1 MNKYLLRKR
10 IFAVVFLGTV
20 FGFAGVNLVHSY
32 EPLSQA
38 LAAEDVTPEKLEDV
52 ITENLE
58 CRMNF
63 IETYSYI
70 QLLMN
75 KRESN
80 NFDYIKDEEGFMHY
94 ASFYQEDDERLFE
107 YAMRIKRLQDYVG
120 ENGTQVLF
128 VVPPAKYDKTRTEF
142 RPGLSAN
149 DSTYLVDGML
159 LYLNRLGVET
169 LDMRESLPNE
179 ELTYEDAFFKTDHH
193 WTIPAA
199 FYATQVLIDK
209 MKECFGVDLDPEGF
223 YMDIDNYEVVTYP
236 SNMLGSIGRSTGANF
251 GGVEDFTA
259 LWPKFPGYFIRESMR
274 DDGERVILEGS
285 FADALLDTDVLLNNP
300 NIYLDSLYSLYL
312 DGLRVYEKIENE
324 DNPDGCRI
332 FFVRDSYFSPVMAF
346 MAPMCGEIDA
356 FWSQED
362 TQELDVK
369 AYLTENTFDYVIIEV
384 YPYNISSNSFNFF
397 KEVSR

>member
-1 MNKYLLRKR
+1 MKKYLLRKR

-32 EPLSQA
+32 EPLKKA
-38 LAAEDVTPEKLEDV
+38 LAAEDVTSEKLETV
-52 ITENLE
+52 IAENLE
-58 CRMNF
+58 GRMSF

-70 QLLMN
+70 QLLLD

-80 NFDYIKDEEGFMHY
+80 DFDYIKDEKGFMHY
-94 ASFYQEDDERLFE
+94 SSFYQEDDERLFE
-107 YAMRIKRLQDYVG
+107 YAMRIKRLQDYVE

-128 VVPPAKYDKTRTEF
+128 VVPPAKYDKVRTEF
-142 RPGLSAN
+142 RAGMSAN
-149 DSTYLVDGML
+149 DSTYLVDEML

-169 LDMRESLPNE
+169 LDMRESLPNA
-179 ELTYEDAFFKTDHH
+179 ELTYEETFFKTDHH

-209 MKECFGVDLDPEGF
+209 MKDCFGADLDPEGF
-223 YMDIDNYEVVTYP
+223 YMDINNYEVVTYR
-236 SNMLGSIGRSTGANF
+236 SDMLGSIGRSTGANF
-251 GGVEDFTA
+251 GGVEDFTS
-259 LWPKFPGYFIRESMR
+259 LWPKFPGHFIRESMK

-285 FADALLDTDVLLNNP
+285 FADSLLDKDILIDNP

-312 DGLRVYEKIENE
+312 DGLRVYEKIVNV
-324 DNPDGCRI
+324 DKPDGCRI

-346 MAPMCGEIDA
+346 LAPMCGEVDA

-369 AYLTENTFDYVIIEV
+369 EYLRENTFDYVIIEV

>member
-20 FGFAGVNLVHSY
+20 FGFAVVNLVHSY

-38 LAAEDVTPEKLEDV
+38 LAAEEVTPGKLEDV

-58 CRMNF
+58 GRMSF

-70 QLLMN
+70 QLLLD

-80 NFDYIKDEEGFMHY
+80 DFDYIKDEKGFMHY
-94 ASFYQEDDERLFE
+94 ASFYEEDDERLFE
-107 YAMRIKRLQDYVG
+107 YAMRVKRLQDYVG

-128 VVPPAKYDKTRTEF
+128 VIPPAKYDNTHTKF
-142 RPGLSAN
+142 RSGLSAN
-149 DSTYLVDGML
+149 DPTYLVDGIL

-169 LDMRESLPNE
+169 LDMRESLPNA
-179 ELTYEDAFFKTDHH
+179 ELTYENTFYKTDHH

-209 MKECFGVDLDPEGF
+209 MKDCFGADLDPEGF
-223 YMDIDNYEVVTYP
+223 YMDIDNYEVVTYQ
-236 SNMLGSIGRSTGANF
+236 SDMLGSIGRSTGANF

-259 LWPKFPGYFIRESMR
+259 LWPKFPGYFTREYMR
-274 DDGERVILEGS
+274 DDGERVMREGS

-300 NIYLDSLYSLYL
+300 DIYSETLYSLYL
-312 DGLRVYEKIENE
+312 NGLRVYEKIVNE

-332 FFVRDSYFSPVMAF
+332 FFVRDSYFSPVMSF

-362 TQELDVK
+362 LRELDVEE
-369 AYLTENTFDYVIIEV
+369 YLTENTFDYVIIEV
-384 YPYNISSNSFNFF
+384 YPYNINGHSFNFF
-397 KEVSR
+397 REVSE